1 MEIWHCLC
9 YLNMSLP
16 GSFDNCWHL
25 DDTSLEH
32 LIQQEPQV
40 TKHRKHFNVNK
51 DPWCPQKSQCTLSS
65 FDEVFLLSEAYGK
78 VFEAKCNVKKAAATW
93 WTQICSRTTCIAHD
107 FSCSQASIMYHVQF
121 GVSNILVPVKDTAY
135 RSASLIESVLIENS
149 FKTEI
154 CDTSQIFCLRVN

>member
-1 MEIWHCLC
+1 MCCEINLSSAPAKKRSVILPQAAMISTCLDKRQ
-9 YLNMSLP
+9 L
-16 GSFDNCWHL
+16 
-25 DDTSLEH
+25 TR
-32 LIQQEPQV
+32 IQQGW
-40 TKHRKHFNVNK
+40 R
-51 DPWCPQKSQCTLSS
+51 L
-65 FDEVFLLSEAYGK
+65 EVENERSWYMESHTEWDLNGANTQTSGAEAYGK

-135 RSASLIESVLIENS
+135 RSASLIESVSIENS

-154 CDTSQIFCLRVN
+154 CDTSQIFCFRFN